1 MLFCSTSLAARIE
14 RAETTLVAEAT
25 RAIARRDAGV
35 LLRDLAGG
43 VAAFTG
49 PGSPL
54 NKIAGLG
61 FGGAI
66 DAAALADIE
75 AAFAARSAPLQVEVS
90 TLADPAVVG
99 SLTRRGYTLVGF
111 ENVLGRALAADGSSA
126 HETPGTAVLRSS
138 RAELDVWVDTLVTGF
153 AAADAQGV
161 AVPEA
166 AIDRAVLEPVIRDFV
181 AADAVS
187 LYLARRDDVV
197 VGGASM
203 RLHDGVA
210 QLCGAATLPAH
221 RRRGVQSALLAQRLV
236 DAAAA
241 GCDLAVLTTAP
252 GSKSQENAQRRG
264 FELLYARAVLVRDPR
279 G

>member
-14 RAETTLVAEAT
+14 RAETTLIAEAT
-25 RAIARRDAGV
+25 RAIARRDPGV
-35 LLRDLAGG
+35 FLRDLAGG

-61 FGGAI
+61 FGGEV
-66 DAAALADIE
+66 DAAALAEIE
-75 AAFAARSAPLQVEVS
+75 AVFAARSAPLQAEVS
-90 TLADPAVVG
+90 TLADPAVA
-99 SLTRRGYTLVGF
+99 SMLTRRGYTLVGF
-111 ENVLGRALAADGSSA
+111 ENVLGRALAADGLGA
-126 HETPGTAVLRSS
+126 HETSGTAVVRSS
-138 RAELDVWVDTLVTGF
+138 RGELNVWVDTLVTGF
-153 AAADAQGV
+153 AAPDVQGV

-166 AIDRAVLEPVIRDFV
+166 AVDRAVIEPVMRDFV
-181 AADAVS
+181 AAESVS
-187 LYLARRDDVV
+187 LYLARRGAVV

-203 RLHDGVA
+203 RIHEGVA

-241 GCDLAVLTTAP
+241 GCDFAVLTTAP
-252 GSKSQENAQRRG
+252 GSKSQENGQRRG
-264 FELLYARAVLVRDPR
+264 FELLYARAVLVRDHR

>member
-14 RAETTLVAEAT
+14 RAETTLITEAA
-25 RAIARRDAGV
+25 RAIARRDPGV
-35 LLRDLAGG
+35 FLRDFAGG

-66 DAAALADIE
+66 DVAALVEIE
-75 AAFAARSAPLQVEVS
+75 AVFAARATPLQAEVS
-90 TLADPAVVG
+90 TLADPAVA
-99 SLTRRGYTLVGF
+99 SMLTRRGYTLVGF
-111 ENVLGRALAADGSSA
+111 ENVLGRALAADGLGA
-126 HETPGTAVLRSS
+126 HETPGIAVVRSS
-138 RAELDVWVDTLVTGF
+138 RGELDVWVDTLVTGF
-153 AAADAQGV
+153 AAPDVQGV

-166 AIDRAVLEPVIRDFV
+166 AIDRAVIEPVMRDFV
-181 AADAVS
+181 AAESVS
-187 LYLARRDDVV
+187 LYLARRGTVV

-203 RLHDGVA
+203 RTHDGVA

-241 GCDLAVLTTAP
+241 GCDFAVLTTAP
-252 GSKSQENAQRRG
+252 GSKSQENGQRRG
-264 FELLYARAVLVRDPR
+264 FELLYARAVLVRDHR